1 MTGPSTKTAPTTRH
15 ADAALAAQH
24 EADAVVAEAR
34 ALERETEAMQARS
47 RQAFVEDTAKPAL
60 ADLLSA
66 VQLVAELCQ
75 ALLRAPSAAPVV
87 EEVYEATK
95 GLPDKLRAALEQ
107 KPG

>member
-1 MTGPSTKTAPTTRH
+1 MTGPSTKTAPTTRR
-15 ADAALAAQH
+15 ADAALAAHH

-34 ALERETEAMQARS
+34 ALERETEAMQERS
-47 RQAFVEDTAKPAL
+47 RQAIAENTATPAL

-75 ALLRAPSAAPVV
+75 ALLRAPSTAPVV

-95 GLPDKLRAALEQ
+95 DLPEKLRAALEQ
-107 KPG
+107 RPG

>member
-34 ALERETEAMQARS
+34 ALERETQAMMERDRHAL
-47 RQAFVEDTAKPAL
+47 AGETAAPAL

-66 VQLVAELCQ
+66 VQRVVELCR
-75 ALLRAPSAAPVV
+75 ALLDAPRAAPVV

-107 KPG
+107 KTG